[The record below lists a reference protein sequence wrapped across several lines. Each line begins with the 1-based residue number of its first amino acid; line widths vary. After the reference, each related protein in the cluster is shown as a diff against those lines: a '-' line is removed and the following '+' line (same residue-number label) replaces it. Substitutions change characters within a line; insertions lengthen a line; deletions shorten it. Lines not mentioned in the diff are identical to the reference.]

1 MAAIGNVLSDI
12 QSIENNAYLDI
23 RPGVDEEAIVNNIYF
38 EDNVE
43 ITFYD
48 GTNEVDFDT
57 ATGAG
62 VYSRFGFDVTYTN
75 RIRVKNVGGEAHP
88 IGYSGRYTKV

>member
-1 MAAIGNVLSDI
+1 MAVGNVFSDI

-23 RPGVDEEAIVNNIYF
+23 RPANGKEAVVNNIYF
-38 EDNVE
+38 EDNIE
-43 ITFYD
+43 IKFYD
-48 GTNEVDFDT
+48 GTNEVDFDS

-62 VYSRFGFDVTYTN
+62 CYARFGFDVTYTD

-88 IGYSGRYTKV
+88 IGYSGRYTK